1 MQILFKGRLCPLE
14 RGNLSKQFR
23 STYLHLWKMRTEV
36 VGVGL
41 DKYKRCQDH
50 LLTHGRARKQFM
62 KCHLVVTKAVITK
75 GQGPPE

>member
-1 MQILFKGRLCPLE
+1 
-14 RGNLSKQFR
+14 
-23 STYLHLWKMRTEV
+23 MRTEV